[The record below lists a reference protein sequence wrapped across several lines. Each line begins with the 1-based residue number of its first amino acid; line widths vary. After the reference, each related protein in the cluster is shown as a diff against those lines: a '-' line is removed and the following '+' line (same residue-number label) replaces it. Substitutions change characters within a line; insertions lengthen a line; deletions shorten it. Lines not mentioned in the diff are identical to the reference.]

1 MSTSAASPLVSSAT
15 PVAPSESSGQTF
27 TFPPTYSFPPFF
39 TPQPNALTRSSQLA
53 KWSTLIQAYCQY
65 HRQFKLTLSSALE
78 SSLFYNANIQRRL
91 SQADAR
97 DILDWM
103 TTPAGDSRAEWIGN
117 DKSVCWIWWK
127 KPEEWAT
134 LLEAWVDETGQ
145 KGTVLTLY
153 ELTEGDAT
161 KGQEFHGMETEV
173 LQKSLN
179 VLVKRGKAQVFGGED
194 QQGVKFF

>member
-1 MSTSAASPLVSSAT
+1 
-15 PVAPSESSGQTF
+15 
-27 TFPPTYSFPPFF
+27 
-39 TPQPNALTRSSQLA
+39 
-53 KWSTLIQAYCQY
+53 
-65 HRQFKLTLSSALE
+65 
-78 SSLFYNANIQRRL
+78 
-91 SQADAR
+91 
-97 DILDWM
+97 M

-161 KGQEFHGMETEV
+161 RDQKFHGMETEV

-179 VLVKRGKAQVFGGED
+179 VLVRRGKAQIFGGED